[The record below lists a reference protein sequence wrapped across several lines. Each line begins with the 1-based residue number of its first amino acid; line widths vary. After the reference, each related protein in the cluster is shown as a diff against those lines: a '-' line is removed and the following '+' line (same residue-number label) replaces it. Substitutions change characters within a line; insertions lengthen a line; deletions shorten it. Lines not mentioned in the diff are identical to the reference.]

1 MMGARDRQRV
11 VASAVSLFGALLLAP
26 ALAVPAAA
34 FDLTTNRPGQD
45 AASLNAIRSAYTV
58 VYGGNMTPAGAKTA
72 ADDIARGPGGFRRVA
87 DGVSF
92 GEAVTL
98 FRARLATPAEADNR
112 RTVIARAYQT
122 ALKRMPTPEE
132 YDRWNALMI
141 ANRAW
146 YAKVVI
152 DLGGKLPKPATPID

>member
-1 MMGARDRQRV
+1 MGAGKKHRV
-11 VASAVSLFGALLLAP
+11 VRSSVWLCGALLLVP
-26 ALAVPAAA
+26 ALAVPATA

-45 AASLNAIRSAYTV
+45 AASLSAIRSAYNV

-72 ADDIARGPGGFRRVA
+72 ADDMARGPGGFRRVA
-87 DGVSF
+87 DGISF
-92 GEAVTL
+92 SEAVVL
-98 FRARLATPAEADNR
+98 FRARLAAPDTGATR

-122 ALKRMPTPEE
+122 ALKRLPGPED

>member
-1 MMGARDRQRV
+1 MGTGMKHLV
-11 VASAVSLFGALLLAP
+11 VRSSVWLFGALLFAP
-26 ALAVPAAA
+26 ALAVPATAL
-34 FDLTTNRPGQD
+34 DLTTNRPGQD
-45 AASLNAIRSAYTV
+45 AASLGAIRSAYKV
-58 VYGGNMTPAGAKTA
+58 VYGGNLTPSAAKTA

-92 GEAVTL
+92 AEAVAL
-98 FRARLATPAEADNR
+98 FRARLATPGEADNR
-112 RTVIARAYQT
+112 RTVIARAYQA
-122 ALKRMPTPEE
+122 ALKRLPSPEE
-132 YDRWNALMI
+132 YDRWNALMV